1 MHRGDTWH
9 DYPFPWVSLTWLLYN
24 LQLVDVLGAYF
35 ENSSY
40 ALGQSE
46 KREQVERM
54 IIITMDIIDSS
65 YGFYHPA
72 GFWNLLCKS
81 ALYNDLT
88 ISL

>member
-35 ENSSY
+35 E
-40 ALGQSE
+40 
-46 KREQVERM
+46 REQVERM

-72 GFWNLLCKS
+72 GF
-81 ALYNDLT
+81 
-88 ISL
+88 

>member
-46 KREQVERM
+46 KREQVECM
-54 IIITMDIIDSS
+54 IIIIMDIIDSS

-72 GFWNLLCKS
+72 GF
-81 ALYNDLT
+81 
-88 ISL
+88 